1 MPVLLDTHAFL
12 WWLSDDSQLGRKAR
26 QAMEEPENFVY
37 VSAASA
43 WEIALKRASG
53 KLEAP
58 GEIGEWIEQSAFSD
72 LPIEVEHA
80 VASAELPRHHQD
92 PFDRL
97 LVAQAQIENMT
108 LVARDGEIAMYDV
121 SILDASV

>member
-1 MPVLLDTHAFL
+1 LKLLLDTHAFL
-12 WWLSDDSQLGRKAR
+12 WWLADDRELGAKAR
-26 QAMEEPENFVY
+26 EEIADGGNLVF

-43 WEIALKRASG
+43 WEIAVKRAAG

-58 GEIGEWIEQSAFSD
+58 GDIAEWIAQSNFAP

-80 VASAELPRHHQD
+80 VASAELPRHHSD

-97 LVAQAQIENMT
+97 LVAQARLENLA
-108 LVARDGEIAMYDV
+108 LVARDDAIDRYDV
-121 SILDASV
+121 AVIDASR